1 MHEDL
6 PLYHYRVSW
15 AIHRY
20 GLAVKNGV
28 ISVTAVDADAAAA
41 AARALV
47 WGRNF
52 PMVDISRIHIREA
65 QRLGMA
71 A

>member
-1 MHEDL
+1 MPEDL

-20 GLAVKNGV
+20 GLVAKTGV
-28 ISVTAVDADAAAA
+28 ISVTAVDADAASAT
-41 AARALV
+41 ARARI
-47 WGRNF
+47 WGKNF
-52 PMVDISRIHIREA
+52 PLVDISRIHIREA
-65 QRLGMA
+65 QMLGMA